1 MIGNLISIL
10 FSQWATTSS
19 SHSLCDLTGSTD
31 KVATKQSSA
40 SSSSYLRARRPISV
54 VQTGVKSAG
63 WENRIAHLPFF
74 HSWKDSKGPWVV
86 SAPKSGTIFPRR
98 IAVEKG
104 NQWDF
109 VETFPQHRK
118 REKMAS
124 NDTQYVAH
132 TKETHRL
139 TSVCRSFRIQWHILL
154 GTTLH
159 GADRTH
165 DAG

>member
-40 SSSSYLRARRPISV
+40 SSSSYFRARRPISV

-86 SAPKSGTIFPRR
+86 SAPKSGTMFPRR
-98 IAVEKG
+98 IALEERK
-104 NQWDF
+104 QWELCRHCCTTQDSSANLLRKIRSQSKRSISTYIRLLILQDTMTC
-109 VETFPQHRK
+109 TFWYHSPW
-118 REKMAS
+118 
-124 NDTQYVAH
+124 
-132 TKETHRL
+132 
-139 TSVCRSFRIQWHILL
+139 C
-154 GTTLH
+154 
-159 GADRTH
+159 
-165 DAG
+165 